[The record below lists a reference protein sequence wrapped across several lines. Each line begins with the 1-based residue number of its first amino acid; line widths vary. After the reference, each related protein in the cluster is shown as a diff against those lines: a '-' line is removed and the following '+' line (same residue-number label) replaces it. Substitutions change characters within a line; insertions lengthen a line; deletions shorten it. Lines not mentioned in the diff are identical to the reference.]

1 MSWMVEY
8 ETKRGVRDDSKWKD
22 SVAITWDAEVREE
35 HVLGEKNQELCFG
48 HVEISINPSGDF
60 GKAVDKWNW
69 SSGESWRWR
78 WTFGSCQHVERR
90 VDRENKRSKDWALG
104 FSLIRGGSGRCR
116 RSQQNRGSGHGSKRK
131 PGMLACWKSGEEAL
145 LMILICSS
153 VK

>member
-90 VDRENKRSKDWALG
+90 VDRENKRSKDWAFFKSYQRMFHQKGVNREKRNIHDVELG
-104 FSLIRGGSGRCR
+104 TLDTGSRISYWQQR
-116 RSQQNRGSGHGSKRK
+116 RLQNYRSH
-131 PGMLACWKSGEEAL
+131 E
-145 LMILICSS
+145 
-153 VK
+153 